1 MGKTLTCPFC
11 NNKDTLKVVYCYRGY
26 KRKNNDLSNL
36 VKDGTIY
43 RNEKPRFEKY
53 DFDGEKITAT
63 LYNKYCPNCQNY
75 FHSIGKMAVIDIDK
89 VTLIY
94 EIENSKYRYD
104 FDFSNNQQAKYNCK
118 YNYVLVAKD
127 IILSDDERYD
137 ILKSIKKSK
146 MNFWNKEYNNKDNY
160 KYKWIIKLEYH
171 NGLSECFFG
180 YDQVSDNWN
189 SFISGFKNII
199 YKYDNEKLIDRLY
212 NKVYMI

>member
-1 MGKTLTCPFC
+1 MLVNGGENIGKTLTCPFC

-75 FHSIGKMAVIDIDK
+75 FHSIGKMDVIDIDK

-94 EIENSKYRYD
+94 EIENRKYRYD

-118 YNYVLVAKD
+118 YNYVSVVKD

-137 ILKSIKKSK
+137 ILESIKKSK

-199 YKYDNEKLIDRLY
+199 YKYDNEK
-212 NKVYMI
+212 

>member
-1 MGKTLTCPFC
+1 MGKTLTCSFC

-26 KRKNNDLSNL
+26 KMKNNDLSNL

-43 RNEKPRFEKY
+43 R
-53 DFDGEKITAT
+53 
-63 LYNKYCPNCQNY
+63 KYCPNCQNY
-75 FHSIGKMAVIDIDK
+75 FHSIGKMDVIDIDK

-94 EIENSKYRYD
+94 EIENRKYRYD

-118 YNYVLVAKD
+118 YNYVSVVKD

-137 ILKSIKKSK
+137 ILESIKKSK

-171 NGLSECFFG
+171 NGLSECFF
-180 YDQVSDNWN
+180 
-189 SFISGFKNII
+189 
-199 YKYDNEKLIDRLY
+199 
-212 NKVYMI
+212 

>member
-94 EIENSKYRYD
+94 EIENRKYRYD

-118 YNYVLVAKD
+118 YNYVSVVKD
-127 IILSDDERYD
+127 IILFDDERYD
-137 ILKSIKKSK
+137 ILESIKKSK
-146 MNFWNKEYNNKDNY
+146 MNSWNKEYNNKDNY

-180 YDQVSDNWN
+180 YDQVFDNWN

-199 YKYDNEKLIDRLY
+199 YKYDNEKLIDR
-212 NKVYMI
+212 II

>member
-1 MGKTLTCPFC
+1 MLVNGGRNMGKTLTCPFC

-118 YNYVLVAKD
+118 YNYVSVAKD
-127 IILSDDERYD
+127 IILSDDERLT
-137 ILKSIKKSK
+137 IKS
-146 MNFWNKEYNNKDNY
+146 
-160 KYKWIIKLEYH
+160 
-171 NGLSECFFG
+171 
-180 YDQVSDNWN
+180 Q
-189 SFISGFKNII
+189 
-199 YKYDNEKLIDRLY
+199 
-212 NKVYMI
+212 

>member
-43 RNEKPRFEKY
+43 RNEKTRFEKY

-75 FHSIGKMAVIDIDK
+75 FHSIGKMDVIDIDK

-94 EIENSKYRYD
+94 EIENRKYRYD

-118 YNYVLVAKD
+118 YNYVSVVKD

-137 ILKSIKKSK
+137 ILESIKKSK

-171 NGLSECFFG
+171 NGLSECFF
-180 YDQVSDNWN
+180 
-189 SFISGFKNII
+189 
-199 YKYDNEKLIDRLY
+199 
-212 NKVYMI
+212 